1 MIIYFYRISV
11 HIIIIII
18 MIITIIII
26 IVLLLYK
33 VINTE
38 NVFVEDFNTS
48 FEL

>member
-1 MIIYFYRISV
+1 MIIYFYRVSV

-18 MIITIIII
+18 IITIIII

-38 NVFVEDFNTS
+38 NVFVEDFNAS